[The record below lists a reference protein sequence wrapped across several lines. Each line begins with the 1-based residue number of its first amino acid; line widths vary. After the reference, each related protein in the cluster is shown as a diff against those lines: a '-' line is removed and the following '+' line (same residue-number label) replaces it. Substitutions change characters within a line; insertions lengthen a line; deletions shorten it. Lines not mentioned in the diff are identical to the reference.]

1 MPELVTNLRNQ
12 KARHKEMKKKHINI
26 EKIETQVERW
36 DLFARL
42 VPTVFLIINLVL
54 VTTGIINFEQ
64 AFWVGLGL
72 FALTAVTWWFW
83 TIYTIRHLVKTL
95 NRATKNLG
103 EVRDEFKS
111 VSQDLEAY
119 KNDIK

>member
-1 MPELVTNLRNQ
+1 MKN
-12 KARHKEMKKKHINI
+12 KEVNI
-26 EKIETQVERW
+26 HRIEAQVERW

-42 VPTVFLIINLVL
+42 VPTVFLIINLIL

-72 FALTAVTWWFW
+72 FAVTAVTWWFW

-95 NRATKNLG
+95 NRASKNLQ
-103 EVRDEFKS
+103 EVRSEFIAVTKE
-111 VSQDLEAY
+111 VKDL
-119 KNDIK
+119 KNDE